1 MDWHE
6 AKDRTV
12 ALWEELRE
20 RAETMDELELLTELN
35 AAFGLCE
42 AAEADLQASGGG
54 HNHCRFCAFYHQFGG
69 CRGISLRMS
78 VRVVE
83 HDREGLRELI
93 DEFLG
98 QLRALAIPPP
108 EAVAAPLA
116 GRQPTTAAR
125 SGERSFS

>member
-1 MDWHE
+1 MEWHE

-12 ALWEELRE
+12 ALWEGLRE
-20 RAETMDELELLTELN
+20 RADTMDELELLTELN
-35 AAFGLCE
+35 AAFALCE
-42 AAEADLQASGGG
+42 VAEADLQAAGGG
-54 HNHCRFCAFYHQFGG
+54 PNHCRYCAFYQQFGG

-98 QLRALAIPPP
+98 YLRALAVPAP
-108 EAVAAPLA
+108 AAS
-116 GRQPTTAAR
+116 AA
-125 SGERSFS
+125 